1 MSKRTV
7 NIGSYQFDDI
17 KINVDRALKDF
28 LVTDSQ
34 LLELSANEQ
43 AATHRIAGY
52 LQKYFVDWHVDCEYN
67 RKNADPKKLQGELV
81 KPDILVHRRNTNDNL
96 LCIEAKKAG
105 GYLDDD
111 QKKLHGFT
119 NPTGEYK
126 YRFGLMMI
134 LSLEAPYKI
143 DCEWFRNGKPYKN
156 FNFSVSKNE

>member
-1 MSKRTV
+1 MSGRS
-7 NIGSYQFDDI
+7 NIESYHFDDV
-17 KINVDRALKDF
+17 KAKVNRALKDF
-28 LVTDSQ
+28 LETDSQ

-67 RKNADPKKLQGELV
+67 RKNAIPKKLQGELV

-96 LCIEAKKAG
+96 LCIEAKKLG
-105 GYLDDD
+105 GSIDDD
-111 QKKLHGFT
+111 KKKLCRFT

-134 LSLEAPYKI
+134 LSLDAPYKI
-143 DCEWFRNGKPYKN
+143 DCEWYRDGNAI
-156 FNFSVSKNE
+156 